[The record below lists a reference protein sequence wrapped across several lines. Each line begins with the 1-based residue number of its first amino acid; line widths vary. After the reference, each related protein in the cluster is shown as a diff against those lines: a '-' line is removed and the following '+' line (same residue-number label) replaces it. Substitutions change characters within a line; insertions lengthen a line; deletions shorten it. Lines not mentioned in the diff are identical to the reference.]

1 MSSVTTTYV
10 AVVDDDESICR
21 SFGRLLR
28 AAVLQPGGGICA
40 WAQSQYKTLH
50 KFNGWG
56 GLTCRLPRVP
66 NPGNPEFSP

>member
-1 MSSVTTTYV
+1 MSQLLMTTKTFADHSAGYCV
-10 AVVDDDESICR
+10 RRCFS
-21 SFGRLLR
+21 L
-28 AAVLQPGGGICA
+28 VLASGA

-50 KFNGWG
+50 KFNGW